1 MPEILPGVMPLT
13 KQKRACRQIGM
24 MMGNID
30 RLANYLDKYD
40 DEFSY
45 IAEEDETPH
54 DRKMYGLTNN
64 ANGQIPQIDN
74 RIEALRMILGCSD

>member
-1 MPEILPGVMPLT
+1 MPAILPGVIPHT

-30 RLANYLDKYD
+30 RLANYLERY
-40 DEFSY
+40 Y
-45 IAEEDETPH
+45 EDAVEDTPY
-54 DRKMYGLTNN
+54 DRKMLALTNN